1 MAGGGMILLA
11 PKDPNEVIFYDFD
24 WATRRLDDGEVIVDS
39 AWEITGSATARIAD
53 DPAPSVTNGVCRA
66 YVEGGAIG
74 EVCILTN
81 WVETNLNPR
90 RDFSGKIKIK
100 AK

>member
-1 MAGGGMILLA
+1 LGDQA
-11 PKDPNEVIFYDFD
+11 
-24 WATRRLDDGEVIVDS
+24 
-39 AWEITGSATARIAD
+39 
-53 DPAPSVTNGVCRA
+53 APSVTNGVCRA

>member
-24 WATRRLDDGEVIVDS
+24 WGSRRLEEGEDIVS
-39 AWEITGSATARIAD
+39 SEWEITGSLTAAIAD
-53 DPAPSVTNGVCRA
+53 DPAPSFANGICRA
-66 YVEGGAIG
+66 YVQGGAIG
-74 EVCILTN
+74 ETCILTN
-81 WVETNLNPR
+81 WIETTLNPR
-90 RDFSGKIKIK
+90 RDFSGKLKIK